1 MKPIPGLLRTIA
13 GSIFSGA
20 DIHHFP
26 FGLQQS
32 LLIATRPVYFG
43 TQLPVFESTD
53 GLPRFYG
60 SIVPEEI
67 ADGTISMI
75 YLLAPDLLERTVEQF
90 RRTQPFIAILNRA
103 IRYAHEEM
111 Q

>member
-20 DIHHFP
+20 DINHFP
-26 FGLQQS
+26 FRLQQS

-43 TQLPVFESTD
+43 TPLPVFESTD

-75 YLLAPDLLERTVEQF
+75 YHIVGFEAVEM
-90 RRTQPFIAILNRA
+90 ILY
-103 IRYAHEEM
+103 IG
-111 Q
+111 